1 MHFSL
6 TQLLVI
12 LVIVVLLFGT
22 KRLGNIGS
30 DLGNAIKGF
39 KKSMKDEGAEAEE
52 ENKQLLQKE
61 QPPIDSTAQ
70 VKKEESKA

>member
-22 KRLGNIGS
+22 KRLGNIGN

-39 KKSMKDEGAEAEE
+39 KKSMKDDTEE
-52 ENKQLLQKE
+52 ETKQLAQG

-70 VKKEESKA
+70 VKKEETKA

>member
-12 LVIVVLLFGT
+12 LVIVILLFGT

-39 KKSMKDEGAEAEE
+39 KKSMKDEGE
-52 ENKQLLQKE
+52 ENKQLDQKE

-70 VKKEESKA
+70 VKKEETKA

>member
-22 KRLGNIGS
+22 KRIGNIGQ
-30 DLGNAIKGF
+30 DLGKAVKGF
-39 KKSMKDEGAEAEE
+39 RDSMKEPESADKSLEQ
-52 ENKQLLQKE
+52 KQGTTV
-61 QPPIDSTAQ
+61 DSTAS
-70 VKKEESKA
+70 VKKEESK

>member
-39 KKSMKDEGAEAEE
+39 KKSMKDEGEE
-52 ENKQLLQKE
+52 EDAKQLTQN
-61 QPPIDSTAQ
+61 QQAPIDSTAQ
-70 VKKEESKA
+70 VKKEETKA

>member
-22 KRLGNIGS
+22 KRLGNIGN

-39 KKSMKDEGAEAEE
+39 KKSMKDENEE
-52 ENKQLLQKE
+52 EANKQLAQKE

-70 VKKEESKA
+70 VKKEETKA

>member
-1 MHFSL
+1 MGISL
-6 TQLLVI
+6 TQLLII

-39 KKSMKDEGAEAEE
+39 KKSMGDEKADE
-52 ENKQLLQKE
+52 ENKQIAAKE

-70 VKKEESKA
+70 VIKKEETKA

>member
-22 KRLGNIGS
+22 KRLGNIGA

-39 KKSMKDEGAEAEE
+39 KKSMKDEGANDEEA
-52 ENKQLLQKE
+52 NKQLAQHE
-61 QPPIDSTAQ
+61 QPPIDSTA
-70 VKKEESKA
+70 VKKEETKA

>member
-39 KKSMKDEGAEAEE
+39 KKSMKDEGENEA
-52 ENKQLLQKE
+52 NKQLAQNE
-61 QPPIDSTAQ
+61 PPAIDSTAQ
-70 VKKEESKA
+70 VKKEETKA

>member
-1 MHFSL
+1 MGISL
-6 TQLLVI
+6 TQLLII

-39 KKSMKDEGAEAEE
+39 KKSMNDEKADE
-52 ENKQLLQKE
+52 ENKQLAAKE
-61 QPPIDSTAQ
+61 HPPIDSTAQ
-70 VKKEESKA
+70 VVKKEETKA

>member
-39 KKSMKDEGAEAEE
+39 KKSMKDEGEE
-52 ENKQLLQKE
+52 EDAKQLTQN
-61 QPPIDSTAQ
+61 QQAPIDSTAQ
-70 VKKEESKA
+70 VKKEETKV

>member
-22 KRLGNIGS
+22 KRIGNIGN
-30 DLGNAIKGF
+30 DLGSAIKGF
-39 KKSMKDEGAEAEE
+39 KKAMKEDNDDEA
-52 ENKQLLQKE
+52 KQLTQKE

-70 VKKEESKA
+70 VKKEESKV